1 MANEKADESTR
12 GVNRAA
18 LEVTEREPFPSLD
31 ALASVIQ
38 LTGATD
44 PDVAKLRPESVMQRG
59 VMESMERSGF
69 IDQQQRSN

>member
-1 MANEKADESTR
+1 
-12 GVNRAA
+12 
-18 LEVTEREPFPSLD
+18 
-31 ALASVIQ
+31 VIQ

-59 VMESMERSGF
+59 VMERMERSGF